1 VLLQDLQI
9 ASPTSR
15 RPITWPM
22 ALTVLRLLLLPI
34 FLWLLWPTTQSFSD
48 DRRRWLAVSVFL
60 VMCVTD
66 VLDGYL
72 ARQLHQVS
80 RLGTLLDP
88 TADKLLVETSL
99 LLLCIG
105 SKALG
110 GFVIPWPVVLGA
122 YLKDLGV
129 LIGIGV
135 VIKRNHAV
143 KLAAQ
148 VAGKTS
154 TALQLTLVIAT
165 LLAVDIAR
173 WSPAA
178 AGSLL
183 WTLWWVTVWA
193 TAASGWAYSCAG
205 ARQLIENAK
214 CRMQNAK

>member
-1 VLLQDLQI
+1 
-9 ASPTSR
+9 
-15 RPITWPM
+15 
-22 ALTVLRLLLLPI
+22 
-34 FLWLLWPTTQSFSD
+34 
-48 DRRRWLAVSVFL
+48 
-60 VMCVTD
+60 
-66 VLDGYL
+66 
-72 ARQLHQVS
+72 
-80 RLGTLLDP
+80 
-88 TADKLLVETSL
+88 
-99 LLLCIG
+99 
-105 SKALG
+105 
-110 GFVIPWPVVLGA
+110 VVLGA

-205 ARQLIENAK
+205 ARMQSAE
-214 CRMQNAK
+214 CRMQNENAEALPVFFLILHSAFCTLHFPNFG

>member
-1 VLLQDLQI
+1 
-9 ASPTSR
+9 
-15 RPITWPM
+15 M
-22 ALTVLRLLLLPI
+22 CLTDI
-34 FLWLLWPTTQSFSD
+34 
-48 DRRRWLAVSVFL
+48 
-60 VMCVTD
+60 
-66 VLDGYL
+66 LDGYL
-72 ARQLHQVS
+72 ARRLHQTS

-135 VIKRNHAV
+135 VIKRNHTV
-143 KLAAQ
+143 QLAAQ

-178 AGSLL
+178 AGGLL
-183 WTLWWVTVWA
+183 WILWWVTVWA
-193 TAASGWAYSCAG
+193 TAASGWAYSYAGWVQLREAAAGQGNCA
-205 ARQLIENAK
+205 
-214 CRMQNAK
+214 